1 MKPLVFRLARWLAC
15 EGVVLAAFLSVLVVV
30 TEPLWRAL
38 GRVLESGLPTAGGS

>member
-1 MKPLVFRLARWLAC
+1 MKPMLFRFARWLAC

-38 GRVLESGLPTAGGS
+38 GRVLESGLRTAGGS